1 MQLSYTNIFILL
13 SFIVLTGCL
22 KQEYDYKE
30 DHPLYIEHQH
40 DHKDDHNHPH
50 DHDHD
55 HKADDV
61 QNEDFEE
68 IVGTLE
74 DKERVIWQK
83 PKKVIEMLGNLD
95 GKTVADIG
103 AGTGYF
109 SFILAN
115 EAEKVI
121 AIDIDDRFIHY
132 MDSVKMKFPEN
143 IQNKIDIRMAEL
155 DDPKLQQGE
164 TDAIILVNTYTYID
178 DRITYFKKVAEGMKS
193 GAKLLIVD
201 YKTKRLPEGHGPPVE
216 MRIGADSVEN
226 ELEMAGYRLMETD
239 DTTLEY
245 QYIVLVTKP

>member
-1 MQLSYTNIFILL
+1 MRLSYTTIFILF
-13 SFIVLTGCL
+13 SFIFLSGCL

-30 DHPLYIEHQH
+30 DHPLYIEHSH
-40 DHKDDHNHPH
+40 DHKDS
-50 DHDHD
+50 HD
-55 HKADDV
+55 HKTDEV
-61 QNEDFEE
+61 QGEEFEE
-68 IVGTLE
+68 IIGALE

-83 PKKVIEMLGNLD
+83 PKKVIEMLGKLE

-109 SFILAN
+109 SFLLAN

-121 AIDIDDRFIHY
+121 AIDIDDRFIQY
-132 MDSVKMKFPEN
+132 MDSVKVEFPEN
-143 IQNKIDIRMAEL
+143 IQNKLDIRIAGL
-155 DDPKLQQGE
+155 DDPKLQKGE
-164 TDAIILVNTYTYID
+164 TDAIILVNTYSYIQN
-178 DRITYFKKVAEGMKS
+178 RTAYFKKVAEGMKS

-201 YKTKRLPEGHGPPVE
+201 YKKKRLPEGQGPPVE
-216 MRIGADSVEN
+216 MRISADSVEN